1 MDNNKEQS
9 FSIKRVLLGL
19 IPVLIVIVIAV
30 FVVSSNDKKQEVVQ
44 DVKKEPSRTE
54 VCVQAQMLI
63 EQTLKSP
70 ATADFPVCNDF
81 SITRTTDGGYIVES
95 YVDSQNGFGA
105 LIRTD
110 FTIAFSYINGGKQV
124 ITEALTVDGKVE
136 YVRETE

>member
-1 MDNNKEQS
+1 MENKIEHS

-19 IPVLIVIVIAV
+19 IPVLVVIVGAI
-30 FVVSSNDKKQEVVQ
+30 FIVSSNDKEQEVVQ
-44 DVKKEPSRTE
+44 EIRKEPSHIE

-70 ATADFPVCNDF
+70 ATADFPICNDF
-81 SITRTTDGGYIVES
+81 SITRTTDGGYIVKS

-110 FTIAFSYINGGKQV
+110 FSIGFSYVNGGTQV
-124 ITEALTVDGKVE
+124 VTEFLTIDGNVE